1 MELLDQVRTTI
12 ARHALAPAGT
22 RVVVAL
28 SGGPDSVA
36 LAHLLRSLAQGG
48 ELELVGLAHLNHQLR
63 DAAAGDARFCQE
75 VARDLALPLALEQAD
90 VGAYARRQRR
100 SIEDAAHDLRYEF
113 LTRARRHFRA
123 DCIALGHTRDDQAE
137 TFLLRLLRGAGARGL
152 AGMHPRRDRFIRPL
166 LECRRADL
174 RGYLE
179 ALGIDWVQDASNE
192 DVAIPRNRVRAELL
206 PLLEARFNPRVV
218 DVLADEAEIA
228 REEWQWLQTSAAAL
242 LSAACRREA
251 DTLRLDAGL
260 IQRAPLAIAR
270 LALQQAMAEVSGGK
284 PVGLEHVTA
293 ALEICRAE
301 AGAIDAPGHRLE
313 RQGSDV
319 VLRGRLGRG
328 TAGSVAPA
336 FSYLLPVPG
345 EVKVP
350 EANCSVSAST
360 AVSAWDVAD
369 QIGTGDLTHLVPVDR
384 CAGPLAVRNRR
395 TGDWF
400 RPPGLG
406 GRKKLQDFFVDRKVP
421 RERRDAIPLV
431 VNERDRIVW
440 VAGHSADAE
449 FLVQDPA
456 QAVIIL
462 RLRLW
467 GGSV

>member
-12 ARHALAPAGT
+12 ARHALASGGA
-22 RVVVAL
+22 RVIVAL
-28 SGGPDSVA
+28 SGGSDSVA
-36 LAHLLRSLAQGG
+36 LVHLLRSLTEAG
-48 ELELVGLAHLNHQLR
+48 ELELVGLAHFNHQLR
-63 DAAAGDARFCQE
+63 EAAGDEARFCQ
-75 VARDLALPLALEQAD
+75 DLASNLGLPLAVEQAD
-90 VGAYARRQRR
+90 VAAYARRERR
-100 SIEDAAHDLRYEF
+100 SIEDAAHELRYEF
-113 LTRARRHFRA
+113 FTRARVHLGA
-123 DCIALGHTRDDQAE
+123 DCVALGHTRDDQAE

-174 RGYLE
+174 RGYL
-179 ALGIDWVQDASNE
+179 ASLGVGFIHDASNE

-206 PLLEARFNPRVV
+206 PLLEGRFNPRIV

-228 REEWQWLQTSAAAL
+228 REEWHWLQTAAAAL
-242 LSAACRREA
+242 TLAACRRDGA
-251 DTLRLDAGL
+251 TLRLDAGM
-260 IQRAPLAIAR
+260 IERAPLAIAR

-284 PVGLEHVTA
+284 PVSLHHVTA
-293 ALEICRAE
+293 ALEIFRS
-301 AGAIDAPGHRLE
+301 GARSIDAPGHRLE

-319 VLRGRLGRG
+319 VLRGRPNRD
-328 TAGSVAPA
+328 AARPVVMP
-336 FSYLLPVPG
+336 FSYVLPVPG
-345 EVKVP
+345 EVEVP

-360 AVSAWDVAD
+360 AGAA
-369 QIGTGDLTHLVPVDR
+369 GELTHRIGADRLTQLVTVDR
-384 CAGPLAVRNRR
+384 CPGPFAVRNRR
-395 TGDWF
+395 AGDWF
-400 RPPGLG
+400 RPPGLA

-421 RERRDAIPLV
+421 RERREAVPLV
-431 VNERDRIVW
+431 VDARDRIVW